1 MDIPFDGVITVAT
14 VQDPSTETGS
24 TNGSLAVTMTGGQA
38 LVASLR
44 TQGIDTI
51 FALPGVQLDGAFD
64 ALYDVEK
71 RGDIRIYHTRHEQT
85 AAYMADGYAR
95 ATGKMGVCMVVP
107 GPGLLNATAAL
118 STAYACNQPVL
129 CVTGQINAASIE
141 GGKGLLH
148 EIPNQLGMI
157 RSVTKHAERAVTPA
171 EIPGVVDRAIRELWS
186 GRVRPV
192 EIEVP
197 QDTLL
202 TNGEVTLLEA
212 APQRIR
218 PDVDP
223 EEVAAAAKLL
233 GNAERPLIFVGGGID
248 GSGAWEELRE
258 LAELLQAPVV
268 ASQNGKGALSDRHYL
283 SQHPYAAKDLIADAD
298 VVLAVGTRL
307 LEAATQPWGLTTR
320 DKTLI
325 HLDIDGEQIGRTYA
339 TAVSVVTDAKV
350 GLAALIDAIPAHNR
364 SRPSRE
370 EELTALKQKAQ
381 EALEAV
387 HPQGLYAMAIRRQ
400 LPDDG
405 IFVGEMTQIAYWSN
419 QGFPVYEPRTYF
431 TPGYQGTLGW
441 GFPTSLGVKVGAPDR
456 VVVSVNG
463 DGGFGFGLGDLATQA
478 QHGIAS
484 ITLVFNDG
492 AYGNVKRIQQEQFN
506 GRTIASHLQNPD
518 YMKLSEAFGVAGRR
532 ATSPTE
538 LETQLGE
545 AIAANEPTLIEIP
558 VDPMPNPWTV
568 LGLR

>member
-1 MDIPFDGVITVAT
+1 MST
-14 VQDPSTETGS
+14 VQESTPETS
-24 TNGSLAVTMTGGQA
+24 ESATTMTGGQA
-38 LVASLR
+38 LVASLLQ
-44 TQGIDTI
+44 QGVHTI

-64 ALYDVEK
+64 ALYSAQQAGKV
-71 RGDIRIYHTRHEQT
+71 RIIHTRHEQT
-85 AAYMADGYAR
+85 AAYMADGFAR
-95 ATGKMGVCMVVP
+95 VTGEMGVCMVVP

-129 CVTGQINAASIE
+129 CVTGQVNSAAIE

-157 RSVTKHAERAVTPA
+157 RSVTKHAERAMTPA
-171 EIPGVVDRAIRELWS
+171 EIPGVVDRAVRELWS
-186 GRVRPV
+186 GRIRPV

-197 QDTLL
+197 QDILL
-202 TNGEVTLLEA
+202 VDGQVTLLQP
-212 APQRIR
+212 APRRVRQQA
-218 PDVDP
+218 DP
-223 EEVAAAAKLL
+223 EQVAAAAKLL
-233 GNAERPLIFVGGGID
+233 GEAGHPIIFAGGGIH
-248 GSGAWEELRE
+248 GAEAWDELRE

-268 ASQNGKGALSDRHYL
+268 MSQNGKGALSDRHYL
-283 SQHPYAAKDLIADAD
+283 AQHPYAARELIAKAD

-307 LEAATQPWGLTTR
+307 LEGATQPWGL
-320 DKTLI
+320 KPGQTLV
-325 HLDIDGEQIGRTYA
+325 HLDIDPGQVGKTYPA
-339 TAVSVVTDAKV
+339 AVAVVADAKV
-350 GLAALIDAIPAHNR
+350 GLAALIDAIPAHNHP
-364 SRPSRE
+364 RPSRE
-370 EELTALKQKAQ
+370 DDLTALKQRKQA
-381 EALEAV
+381 ELEAV
-387 HPQGLYAMAIRRQ
+387 HPQGLYAIAIRRQ

-419 QGFPVYEPRTYF
+419 MGFPVYAPRTYL

-441 GFPTSLGVKVGAPDR
+441 GFPTSLGVKVGAPDK

-463 DGGFGFGLGDLATQA
+463 DGGFGFGLNDLATQA

-492 AYGNVKRIQQEQFN
+492 AYGNVRRIQQEQFE

-518 YMKLSEAFGVAGRR
+518 YMKLAEAFGITGRR
-532 ATSPTE
+532 AEDPAA

-545 AIAANEPTLIEIP
+545 AIVANEPTLIEIP
-558 VDPMPNPWTV
+558 VDPMPNPWKA